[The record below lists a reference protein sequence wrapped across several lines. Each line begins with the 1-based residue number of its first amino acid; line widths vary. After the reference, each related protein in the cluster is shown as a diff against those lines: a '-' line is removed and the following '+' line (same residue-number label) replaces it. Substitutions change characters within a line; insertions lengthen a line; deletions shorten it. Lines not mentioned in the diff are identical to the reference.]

1 MGDTGFLHKASC
13 KVRRHNPEGDMVFI
27 KGKVTRKFVEDGK
40 HMVEIAQEAQNQDG
54 EQSAVGGGVVVLPSR
69 G

>member
-1 MGDTGFLHKASC
+1 
-13 KVRRHNPEGDMVFI
+13 MVFI
-27 KGKVTRKFVEDGK
+27 KGKVTRKFLENGK
-40 HMVEIAQEAQNQDG
+40 HMVEIEQEAQNQDG